1 MAGTGAANLSL
12 RFSRWR
18 LRQAGDPLPAFL
30 EALVER
36 DGLEGKEEV
45 LRLAANLREEP

>member
-36 DGLEGKEEV
+36 DGLKRGRKKFSGS
-45 LRLAANLREEP
+45 PQT